1 MDKDQK
7 AIFQAL
13 TKPASQETRAA
24 AEDILKQLFPEPT
37 TYNEGVLYRELLVC
51 HPDVFNRYFLL
62 SIPEGDISQAELDAL
77 LAATND
83 REQLVGLFD
92 GLRERSLLSV
102 ALDRLEAY
110 KQEVDLV
117 NAVPFISALFDIGD
131 NLPEGEEGMFVIST
145 WMHAARIIRWY
156 LLKEPDPGKR
166 REYVIEAMNISDG
179 LYLPSMSIALA
190 IDAQKEGQSQS
201 DRVFDENA
209 VDDLKLIC
217 VDKIRKAASSGRLTV
232 HSQLGT
238 LLGIWSEWAGADEPR
253 AWVDHLTQSDEGIIR
268 FLEAITGKAT
278 SSGGGDS
285 GPREVWYIQL
295 QAVEKFIDSAILL
308 NRIEKLGPR
317 AQTESEIRALKALN
331 QALERRRRGK
341 DGRPWLDWSPED

>member
-1 MDKDQK
+1 
-7 AIFQAL
+7 
-13 TKPASQETRAA
+13 
-24 AEDILKQLFPEPT
+24 
-37 TYNEGVLYRELLVC
+37 V
-51 HPDVFNRYFLL
+51 
-62 SIPEGDISQAELDAL
+62 
-77 LAATND
+77 
-83 REQLVGLFD
+83 
-92 GLRERSLLSV
+92 
-102 ALDRLEAY
+102 DRLEAY

-117 NAVPFISALFDIGD
+117 NAVPFISVLFDIGD

-238 LLGIWSEWAGADEPR
+238 LLGIWSEWAG
-253 AWVDHLTQSDEGIIR
+253 LTSQ
-268 FLEAITGKAT
+268 
-278 SSGGGDS
+278 
-285 GPREVWYIQL
+285 
-295 QAVEKFIDSAILL
+295 
-308 NRIEKLGPR
+308 KLGL
-317 AQTESEIRALKALN
+317 II
-331 QALERRRRGK
+331 
-341 DGRPWLDWSPED
+341 